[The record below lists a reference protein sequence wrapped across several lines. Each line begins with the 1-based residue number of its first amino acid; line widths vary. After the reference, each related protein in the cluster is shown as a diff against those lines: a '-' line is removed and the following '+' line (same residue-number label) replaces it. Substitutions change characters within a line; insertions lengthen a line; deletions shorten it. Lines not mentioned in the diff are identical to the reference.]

1 MIFHFHSYFSLL
13 IDPAFPWQE
22 PQLLFGVGTGA
33 KGVAALGCSRQ
44 HRPQEGGEVAARKKR
59 LDVAAR
65 QKRLGVAPHKSWGLV
80 WFVPARR
87 ERETGIAPVLG
98 RLVFLNRILDVELEN
113 RWCLHVNEQGRALS
127 QCL

>member
-1 MIFHFHSYFSLL
+1 MAAHGNT
-13 IDPAFPWQE
+13 DPKKVERLAPKQE
-22 PQLLFGVGTGA
+22 
-33 KGVAALGCSRQ
+33 
-44 HRPQEGGEVAARKKR
+44 R
-59 LDVAAR
+59 LDVVPK
-65 QKRLGVAPHKSWGLV
+65 QKEAWSVAPHKSWGLV

-98 RLVFLNRILDVELEN
+98 RLMFLNRILDVELEN

>member
-1 MIFHFHSYFSLL
+1 MAAHGNT
-13 IDPAFPWQE
+13 DPKK
-22 PQLLFGVGTGA
+22 V
-33 KGVAALGCSRQ
+33 
-44 HRPQEGGEVAARKKR
+44 KR
-59 LDVAAR
+59 LAPKQKNLMYVAPK
-65 QKRLGVAPHKSWGLV
+65 QKKLDIAPKQRKLDVAPHKSWGLV

-113 RWCLHVNEQGRALS
+113 RWCLHVNEQGKALI